1 MTSRTSTSETRGRCR
16 INACPGTYINP
27 ADGITYCCLT
37 GEEPD
42 CEACDADGGMDDEAE
57 RED

>member
-1 MTSRTSTSETRGRCR
+1 M
-16 INACPGTYINP
+16 CPGTYINP
-27 ADGITYCCLT
+27 ADGITYCRLT

-42 CEACDADGGMDDEAE
+42 CEACDVDGGMDDEAE